1 MLQAI
6 KTIAFRYN
14 SYMTYVGRKRAH
26 EYLLNS
32 SDRVLEDAGFSRELL
47 EKGVRAWPWRLE
59 QAEENPQPVMIDEL
73 AKEKAV
79 EELQAYS
86 EKELHDLGI
95 TRGSI
100 EDVVQHGRPG
110 IERKDQRKV
119 A

>member
-6 KTIAFRYN
+6 KNVATRYN
-14 SYMTYVGRKRAH
+14 SYMTHVGRKRAL
-26 EYLLNS
+26 EFLLNS

-47 EKGVRAWPWRLE
+47 EKGVRAWPWRNE
-59 QAEENPQPVMIDEL
+59 QAEAELQPVMFDEL
-73 AKEKAV
+73 AKQKAI
-79 EELQAYS
+79 EELRAYN

-95 TRGSI
+95 THDSI

-110 IERKDQRKV
+110 IEREDQRKV

>member
-6 KTIAFRYN
+6 KTMAFRYN

-32 SDRVLEDAGFSRELL
+32 SDRVLDDAGFSRELL

-59 QAEENPQPVMIDEL
+59 QAEENLQPVMVDEL

-79 EELQAYS
+79 EELRAYS

-95 TRGSI
+95 TRDSI

-110 IERKDQRKV
+110 IEREDQRKV